1 MDLSS
6 LGVKEKNEPGC
17 PSQKC
22 GLSPWEPKIQDGR
35 RRHFEKN
42 FFYHIT
48 KKNFFLKFLGPVNTI
63 LALFVCFEVKLALIC
78 PLKIF
83 FYIFDQEFSIFENST
98 TWGVHALEFYK
109 FSGYDSNL

>member
-1 MDLSS
+1 MAAAATL
-6 LGVKEKNEPGC
+6 KKNIFTI
-17 PSQKC
+17 SQKN
-22 GLSPWEPKIQDGR
+22 
-35 RRHFEKN
+35 H
-42 FFYHIT
+42 
-48 KKNFFLKFLGPVNTI
+48 FFLKFLGPVNTI

-98 TWGVHALEFYK
+98 SWGVHALEFYK